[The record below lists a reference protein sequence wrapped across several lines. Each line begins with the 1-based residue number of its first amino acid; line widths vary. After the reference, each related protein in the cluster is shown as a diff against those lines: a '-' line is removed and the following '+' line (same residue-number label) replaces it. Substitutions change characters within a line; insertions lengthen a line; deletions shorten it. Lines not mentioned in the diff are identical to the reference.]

1 MAVAR
6 IDLQALRD
14 NLARI
19 RELAPGIR
27 VMAVVK
33 ADGYGHGLERVARAL
48 AAADAFGVAAIAD
61 GLRLRAAGH
70 RNRIVVLSGPDNP
83 ADLSEMHRLGLDAVI
98 HHPQQLLWL
107 REDQGSPPLRVWL
120 KIDTG
125 MHRLGFPPEQAQSA
139 YRQLQAMSSV
149 HPEIVVCTHFAAADE
164 FHNPLTLQQIN
175 TFMQVAGMGSGE
187 QSLANSAA
195 FLRWPAACK
204 GWLRIGGL
212 LYGLSVVAGHTGRE
226 YGFHPAMRLHTRLI
240 AVNRIHKG
248 ERIGY
253 AATWVCPADM
263 PVGVAAIGYGDGYPR
278 AAPSGTPVRVTGVE
292 VPLIGRVSMDLITLD
307 LRTTPDARI
316 GDEVLLWG
324 PELPVERI
332 AEQAGSIA
340 YELTC
345 GITRRVLVVEAGVAG

>member
-6 IDLQALRD
+6 IDLQALRC
-14 NLARI
+14 NLTRV
-19 RELAPGIR
+19 RELSPGMR

-70 RNRIVVLSGPDNP
+70 RNRIVVLSGPDSP
-83 ADLSEMHRLGLDAVI
+83 ADLSEMHRLGLEAVI

-107 REDQGSPPLRVWL
+107 QEDRGSPQLRVWL

-125 MHRLGFPPEQAQSA
+125 MHRLGLSPERAESA
-139 YRQLQAMSSV
+139 YRQLQAMPSV
-149 HPEIVVCTHFAAADE
+149 HPEIVACTHFAASDE
-164 FHNPLTLQQIN
+164 FDNPLTRQQID
-175 TFMQVAGMGSGE
+175 TFMQVTGSWSGE

-195 FLRWPAACK
+195 FLGWPEARK

-212 LYGLSVVAGHTGRE
+212 LYGLTVAAGHSGEE
-226 YGFHPAMRLHTRLI
+226 YGFRPAMRLYTRLI
-240 AVNRIHKG
+240 AVNRIRKG

-253 AATWVCPADM
+253 AASWVCPEDM

-278 AAPSGTPVRVTGVE
+278 AAPSGTPVRIAGVE

-307 LRTTPDARI
+307 LRTVPDARI

-332 AEQAGSIA
+332 AQQAGSIA

-345 GITRRVLVVEAGVAG
+345 GVTRRVLVVEDGG